1 MFRIT
6 TLSSVLAEHTAVTM
20 LSRATVSTYS
30 GCREAQ
36 TASSSSD
43 VVLLPRDGQMQQL
56 DDRCTASQRALSPPA
71 HSGFSTKMARDD
83 DRCSI
88 LGDTPRGR
96 RDAAIG
102 ASGRDQPG
110 LHSLSPRPQPRTGTE
125 SLGGRA
131 RHFDFPGTSAAKKER
146 YHAFYR
152 WTSRDFPAGRSP
164 RRNARMMVCS
174 RGHTIMRGTCR
185 CWAGPRWIE
194 EAL

>member
-88 LGDTPRGR
+88 LGDTPRDR
-96 RDAAIG
+96 RDAVIG
-102 ASGRDQPG
+102 APGRDQPG

-125 SLGGRA
+125 SLGGNRLGKA
-131 RHFDFPGTSAAKKER
+131 IGLAFDISMCFSSERHSSFNAHSYQLLEQVGLRDLDFPC
-146 YHAFYR
+146 F
-152 WTSRDFPAGRSP
+152 RSP
-164 RRNARMMVCS
+164 TSNE
-174 RGHTIMRGTCR
+174 TC
-185 CWAGPRWIE
+185 
-194 EAL
+194 LLVSLFT